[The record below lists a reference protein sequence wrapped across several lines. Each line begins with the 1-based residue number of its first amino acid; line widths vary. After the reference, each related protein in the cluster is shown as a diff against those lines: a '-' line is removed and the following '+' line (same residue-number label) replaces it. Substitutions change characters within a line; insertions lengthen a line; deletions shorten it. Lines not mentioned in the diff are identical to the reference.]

1 MGFAVVAPLGHNP
14 LIPRVTRG
22 QRRSGDLTEMP
33 QSRRAGGPVRIRSA
47 PRTRV
52 VANRPPGNRDRTRP
66 SGPFGIAAVA
76 KPNLETARR
85 IAESVII
92 AAVSSAGLY
101 LVGTVY
107 IDAYYGRLSIEV
119 TSLDLAPTY
128 VALQSVHALW
138 GLLAYPLLLLL
149 FYVLYR
155 TFASPTR
162 RLGAWLTEFGRRYP
176 RLLLVLANL
185 ALVTPLLLDA
195 LATFREREL
204 PHRSVL
210 TEVNSVLGYAGLV
223 LFGYVVWL
231 GWSQRR
237 FLVSEIRARKLAPIA
252 LVFLVYLLSALAA
265 TGIVAELAAEDL
277 LIGASDASLRV
288 EFVTKPGVLPELAD
302 KELILVTTRNGAY
315 YVVEREPSPPSEHPT
330 SYVVPLTAVEA
341 ARVGQ
346 FDAD

>member
-1 MGFAVVAPLGHNP
+1 M
-14 LIPRVTRG
+14 
-22 QRRSGDLTEMP
+22 
-33 QSRRAGGPVRIRSA
+33 
-47 PRTRV
+47 
-52 VANRPPGNRDRTRP
+52 
-66 SGPFGIAAVA
+66 AAVA
-76 KPNLETARR
+76 KPSLETARR

-92 AAVSSAGLY
+92 AAVSSVGLY

-107 IDAYYGRLSIEV
+107 TDAYYGRLSIEV
-119 TSLDLAPTY
+119 TSLDLAPPY

-138 GLLAYPLLLLL
+138 GLRYPLLLLL

-155 TFASPTR
+155 TFAAPTR
-162 RLGAWLTEFGRRYP
+162 RLGAWLTETGRRYP
-176 RLLLVLANL
+176 RLLPVLANL
-185 ALVTPLLLDA
+185 AVVTPLLLDA
-195 LATFREREL
+195 LVTFREREL

-223 LFGYVVWL
+223 LLGYVVWL

-237 FLVSEIRARKLAPIA
+237 YLVSEIRARKLVPIA

-277 LIGASDASLRV
+277 LTGASDASLRV

-315 YVVEREPSPPSEHPT
+315 FVVEREPSPPSRQPT
-330 SYVVPLTAVEA
+330 SYVVPLTAVDA
-341 ARVGQ
+341 ARVGR
-346 FDAD
+346 FNAGG